1 MLKSIKKR
9 FALNITKPGK
19 LFTQTFELDE
29 AIKRVR
35 GILLASD
42 KNALLYY
49 RGSQKIEIN
58 EQEYFPT
65 NYESKLLMSRVKI
78 TPGIRYHNLGII
90 DSGNR
95 SVKISY
101 QDREDSRA
109 AFVQYRLLI
118 YLDCEMEVG

>member
-9 FALNITKPGK
+9 FVLTITEPGK
-19 LFTQTFELDE
+19 LFTQIFELDA

-58 EQEYFPT
+58 QEEYFPT
-65 NYESKLLMSRVKI
+65 NYESKLLMSRAK
-78 TPGIRYHNLGII
+78 TPSAMRYHDLGRV
-90 DSGNR
+90 DPGNG

-101 QDREDSRA
+101 QDREDNRA

-118 YLDCEMEVG
+118 YLDCEMEVR